1 MGFDSVLITGGSG
14 FFGNHFIR
22 RLLSWEKPPRRIVV
36 FSRGEYRQFLMSKE
50 LWELDKCGSLRF
62 LIGDVRDR
70 ERLRR
75 AMEDV
80 EVVIHAAAL
89 KRIEVGHYNPTELI
103 KTNVDGT
110 VNVVEAAKDAG
121 IKKVVYLSSD
131 KAFQPVSP
139 YGLSKAMG
147 EHIVLTANNTRGA
160 RGPRYSCCRYGNVAG
175 STGSVIPVWRDVLT
189 VTDTVRVTDPEVTR
203 FWMWADEAVDLVLD
217 TLETMP
223 QSKPAIPTL
232 PAYRLGDLAEAMNA
246 KMEIVGLP
254 EYEKL
259 HEGMDHNNT
268 SDVARRLSVE
278 ELRTMLDK
286 LPVTG

>member
-1 MGFDSVLITGGSG
+1 MGFDSILITGGSG
-14 FFGNHFIR
+14 FFANHLVR
-22 RLLSWEKPPRRIVV
+22 RLLSWEKPPRKIVIL
-36 FSRGEYRQFLMSKE
+36 SRGEYRQFLMNKN
-50 LWELDKCGSLRF
+50 LWSLDRADSLRF

-75 AMEDV
+75 AMEGI
-80 EVVIHAAAL
+80 EVVVHAAAL
-89 KRIEVGHYNPTELI
+89 KRIEVGQYNPNEVI

-110 VNVVEAAKDAG
+110 VNVVEAAKDVG
-121 IKKVVYLSSD
+121 VKKVVYLSSD

-139 YGLSKAMG
+139 YGLTKALG
-147 EHIVLTANNTRGA
+147 EQIVLAANNTRGWG
-160 RGPRYSCCRYGNVAG
+160 GPRYSVTRYGNVAG
-175 STGSVIPVWRDVLT
+175 STGSVIPIWREVLT

-203 FWMWADEAVDLVLD
+203 FWMWADEAVDLVLN
-217 TLETMP
+217 TLKTMP
-223 QSKPAIPTL
+223 QSRPAIPIL
-232 PAYRLGDLAEAMNA
+232 PAFRLGDLAEAMGA

-259 HEGMDHNNT
+259 NEGMDYGNT

-278 ELRTMLDK
+278 ELRSMLDR

>member
-1 MGFDSVLITGGSG
+1 MGFDTVLITGGSG
-14 FFGNHFIR
+14 FFGNHLVR

-36 FSRGEYRQFLMSKE
+36 FSRGEYRQFLMGKE
-50 LWELDKCGSLRF
+50 LWELDKQGSLRF

-89 KRIEVGHYNPTELI
+89 KRIEVGQYNPNEVI

-110 VNVVEAAKDAG
+110 VNVVEAAKDARV
-121 IKKVVYLSSD
+121 KKVVYLSSD

-139 YGLSKAMG
+139 YGLTKALG
-147 EHIVLTANNTRGA
+147 EQIVLTANNTRGWN
-160 RGPRYSCCRYGNVAG
+160 GPKYSVTRYGNVSG
-175 STGSVIPVWRDVLT
+175 STGSVIPLWREVLMT
-189 VTDTVRVTDPEVTR
+189 RDTVRVTDPEVTR
-203 FWMWADEAVDLVLD
+203 FWMWADEAVDLVLN

-223 QSKPAIPTL
+223 ALKPVIPTL
-232 PAYRLGDLAEAMNA
+232 PAYRLGDLAEAMGA

-254 EYEKL
+254 EYEKR
-259 HEGMDHNNT
+259 HEGMDHGNT
-268 SDVARRLSVE
+268 SDVARRLTVE
-278 ELRTMLDK
+278 ELREMLDK